1 MLTDKNL
8 RCQNR
13 EFGRPALGN
22 EYDIEQS
29 IREVGFRRNRDSS
42 SHVSAIGDYHIVKIK
57 LESFGVIQRDLRRV
71 TAKLRKRRRGSAQI
85 GQRSPRSLHFRRK
98 FFVHHAAKSA
108 RGNIREV
115 ANAITRHTYEVDCAG
130 FTSRDLLDRGGEVIC
145 DSKSPG
151 EIVPSPE
158 RQDPQSCIASSP
170 SDPIHHLVQGPITA
184 RRHDYLEV

>member
-57 LESFGVIQRDLRRV
+57 LESFGVIQRDSRRV
-71 TAKLRKRRRGSAQI
+71 TAKLRKRRRGAAQI

-98 FFVHHAAKSA
+98 FFVYHAAKSA
-108 RGNIREV
+108 RRDVYEV
-115 ANAITRHTYEVDCAG
+115 ADLIAG
-130 FTSRDLLDRGGEVIC
+130 HADQIGGARFTCHDLFERGLEIIWN
-145 DSKSPG
+145 SESPCKVVAG
-151 EIVPSPE
+151 PE
-158 RQDPQSCIASSP
+158 RQDPKSSIASSIRNP
-170 SDPIHHLVQGPITA
+170 VHHFV
-184 RRHDYLEV
+184 